1 MLTEGV
7 MESVV
12 TGFLAVSH
20 ATTFL
25 SSVSK
30 ILEQVKMAMLV
41 TVQEDGTASATSLT
55 TD

>member
-7 MESVV
+7 TESVA
-12 TGFLAVSH
+12 TGFAAH
-20 ATTFL
+20 ATTYL